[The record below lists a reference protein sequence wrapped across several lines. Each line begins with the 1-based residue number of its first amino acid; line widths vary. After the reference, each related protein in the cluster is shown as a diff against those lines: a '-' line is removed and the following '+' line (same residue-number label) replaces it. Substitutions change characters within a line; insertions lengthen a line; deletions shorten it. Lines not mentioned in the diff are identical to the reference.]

1 MMPEREGKTLWR
13 IRLFHIFFLLA
24 RPMTLGVRAIVHDRA
39 RNAVFLV
46 RHTYVPGWQLPG
58 GGVEPGES
66 ADDALARELREEG
79 NLTLTGPARLVSFHF
94 NRRASRRDHVALYL
108 VEAFDQTGP
117 RVADREIAE
126 AGFFPLDALP
136 EETTRA
142 TRARLAEVFGDAV
155 RSPFW

>member
-126 AGFFPLDALP
+126 AGFFALDALP

>member
-1 MMPEREGKTLWR
+1 MMPEREGRTLWR
-13 IRLFHIFFLLA
+13 IRLFHVFFLLA
-24 RPMTLGVRAIVHDRA
+24 RPMTLGVRAIVHDRKS
-39 RNAVFLV
+39 NAVFLV

-66 ADDALARELREEG
+66 ADDALARELQEEG
-79 NLTLTGPARLVSFHF
+79 NLRLASPARLVSFHF

-117 RVADREIAE
+117 RRPDREIAE